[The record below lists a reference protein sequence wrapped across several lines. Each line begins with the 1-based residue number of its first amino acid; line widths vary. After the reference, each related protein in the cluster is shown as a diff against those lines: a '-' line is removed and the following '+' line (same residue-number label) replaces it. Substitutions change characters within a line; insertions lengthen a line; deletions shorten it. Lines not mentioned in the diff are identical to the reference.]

1 VNIGCLLDCA
11 SRNAGGLFESVRR
24 IAQSFPQTQGTTM
37 VFSLEDE
44 HAKEDA
50 GHWQPLKLHLFERK
64 WFPQWGYAPQLSE
77 ALLDANIEMLMTHGL
92 WKYSSLAS
100 LRWHRRTRRPYI
112 IHAHGMLDPWAVQNS
127 KWRKRVAAMLYES
140 VHLRGAACL
149 RALCESEARA
159 MRAYGL
165 RNPICVIPNGID
177 LPDLGSIPN
186 SEFQFPNV
194 DGRKILLYLGRLHP
208 KKNLV
213 ALLHAWAAVQ
223 RDNKGAKEW
232 VLAIAGWDQNGY
244 EAELHQQC
252 SDLGLSFSLPSPPR
266 PGRGT
271 EGEVSSSDHSSFAIR
286 HSVAFLGPL
295 FGEAKAAAYRN
306 ATAFVLPSLS
316 EGLPMVVL
324 EAWAF
329 AKPVLMTPECNLPEG
344 FQANAALRIGTD
356 APSIATGLRE
366 LMAMSD
372 AQRIDMGAQ
381 GRALV
386 SKKFLWPRIGEEMRS
401 VCEWVMNGG
410 TAPASV
416 RCD

>member
-1 VNIGCLLDCA
+1 
-11 SRNAGGLFESVRR
+11 
-24 IAQSFPQTQGTTM
+24 
-37 VFSLEDE
+37 
-44 HAKEDA
+44 
-50 GHWQPLKLHLFERK
+50 
-64 WFPQWGYAPQLSE
+64 
-77 ALLDANIEMLMTHGL
+77 
-92 WKYSSLAS
+92 
-100 LRWHRRTRRPYI
+100 
-112 IHAHGMLDPWAVQNS
+112 
-127 KWRKRVAAMLYES
+127 
-140 VHLRGAACL
+140 
-149 RALCESEARA
+149 
-159 MRAYGL
+159 
-165 RNPICVIPNGID
+165 
-177 LPDLGSIPN
+177 
-186 SEFQFPNV
+186 
-194 DGRKILLYLGRLHP
+194 
-208 KKNLV
+208 
-213 ALLHAWAAVQ
+213 
-223 RDNKGAKEW
+223 
-232 VLAIAGWDQNGY
+232 
-244 EAELHQQC
+244 
-252 SDLGLSFSLPSPPR
+252 
-266 PGRGT
+266 
-271 EGEVSSSDHSSFAIR
+271 VSSSDHSSFAIR